1 MVNIENSNC
10 NCKKTPFIGRLLF
23 GIIVVYVILLGCY
36 YGYKKYMEYRL
47 CNKSTV
53 IAWIFHMMEKHN
65 SIPDRRMG
73 KYVNEMVEKNMSEE
87 EAVEKFYINNESI
100 FKKGAPYDIETPIL
114 PKDCSV
120 PSPGKTVIE
129 CKAEARNKEVLKRCK
144 ANTGEF
150 KTSTLYFGDGFYN
163 YHIPKLVNYT
173 VPGISI

>member
-1 MVNIENSNC
+1 MESTKKPDVEKFGEKKIDDKIGVLTITTSSENNP
-10 NCKKTPFIGRLLF
+10 KVGT
-23 GIIVVYVILLGCY
+23 
-36 YGYKKYMEYRL
+36 
-47 CNKSTV
+47 
-53 IAWIFHMMEKHN
+53 
-65 SIPDRRMG
+65 
-73 KYVNEMVEKNMSEE
+73 YVNKMVEKNMSEE
-87 EAVEKFYINNESI
+87 EAIEKFYINNESI